1 MYMSYI
7 SHKKN
12 KVIKNK
18 TIKTKGGVRFI
29 ESFTQDTAIQYFIKN
44 STFSVFSRSNIYG
57 IMVLGK
63 LNSGADSPYRMV
75 RTNNIHT
82 RVSQILFKFFI
93 LGTKTEYYDDFT
105 TTTTEDIQR
114 ETIIQ
119 QDIYNKSFNDEKTL
133 LEPICPCIVYSHPY
147 ALKSKIKDMFISKI
161 SNINESQYIETLF
174 KKDIAFIAMEF
185 MNDYKTL
192 NSLKKSPKYEIYKYM
207 AIYELNNLHKLGYMH
222 NDFHFDNVLIHET
235 YNYFDFAGSGRAIII
250 DFGLS
255 DLLADNTNQI
265 ELLEKELGQINK
277 DVLQIFA
284 SLDEKHIAVQTEYIS
299 AIENQSKK
307 KIHDLIKLFVLY
319 KGGMKIKRIG
329 ITPKKHEWSLIPI
342 EELKD
347 LMVNQFLEN
356 LKIQNP
362 KSYNEFTNG
371 IESVLE
377 IEKKY
382 PDYLESLFKGQ
393 STGLIQID
401 NKK

>member
-1 MYMSYI
+1 
-7 SHKKN
+7 
-12 KVIKNK
+12 
-18 TIKTKGGVRFI
+18 
-29 ESFTQDTAIQYFIKN
+29 
-44 STFSVFSRSNIYG
+44 
-57 IMVLGK
+57 
-63 LNSGADSPYRMV
+63 
-75 RTNNIHT
+75 
-82 RVSQILFKFFI
+82 
-93 LGTKTEYYDDFT
+93 
-105 TTTTEDIQR
+105 
-114 ETIIQ
+114 
-119 QDIYNKSFNDEKTL
+119 

-147 ALKSKIKDMFISKI
+147 ALKSKNKDIFISKI

-235 YNYFDFAGSGRAIII
+235 YNYFDFSGSGRAIII

-255 DLLADNTNQI
+255 DLVPDNINQI

-284 SLDEKHIAVQTEYIS
+284 SLDEKHIAVQTQYIS

-307 KIHDLIKLFVLY
+307 KIHDLIKPITIKMAHFMCLIKLLSVTNLEEKMARCVILILQRFKLFVLY

-347 LMVNQFLEN
+347 LMVTQFLEN